1 MAHSCCNPFA
11 IPGHESSSRKKN
23 LRIVQEWMVE
33 KVPHISLQ
41 SRICDYCRKKL
52 AKEQP
57 PIPEPVPETAEQQI
71 PELSST
77 SPDSEG
83 SDSESQHINR
93 GEAVA
98 VAASS
103 LLFKL

>member
-1 MAHSCCNPFA
+1 
-11 IPGHESSSRKKN
+11 
-23 LRIVQEWMVE
+23 MVE

-52 AKEQP
+52 AKELP

-77 SPDSEG
+77 SPDSED

-98 VAASS
+98 S
-103 LLFKL
+103 LNVCLANLVIFSGKRTWQRLLSTESGQTH

>member
-1 MAHSCCNPFA
+1 
-11 IPGHESSSRKKN
+11 
-23 LRIVQEWMVE
+23 MVE

-52 AKEQP
+52 AKELP

-77 SPDSEG
+77 SPDSED

-98 VAASS
+98 S
-103 LLFKL
+103 LNICLANLGETPYSQALKGLVKQCKGYC